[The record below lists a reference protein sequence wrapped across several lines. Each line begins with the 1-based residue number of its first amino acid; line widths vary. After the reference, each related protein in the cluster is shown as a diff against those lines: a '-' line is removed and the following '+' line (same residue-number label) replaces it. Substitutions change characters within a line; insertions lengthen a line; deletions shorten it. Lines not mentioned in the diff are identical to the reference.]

1 MASNAAEGCFFF
13 FPHSHKYFSHSHL
26 NVTRSSH
33 PRPPPDLQPP
43 LQICVGKDE
52 ESDGFLRLSS
62 GKRRGLIPAT
72 CLLEI

>member
-13 FPHSHKYFSHSHL
+13 PPLTQIFFSLASECHTLLPPPPPS
-26 NVTRSSH
+26 
-33 PRPPPDLQPP
+33 RPPPP